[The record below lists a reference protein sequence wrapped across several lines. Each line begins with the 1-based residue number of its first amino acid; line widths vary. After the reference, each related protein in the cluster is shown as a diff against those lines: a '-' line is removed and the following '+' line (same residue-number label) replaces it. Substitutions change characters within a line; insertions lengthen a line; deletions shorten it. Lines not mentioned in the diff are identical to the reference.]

1 LARRNKRE
9 PFNPFAPGASSK
21 TQKKIQKP
29 RQDSVKKVVQNV
41 SRQQQME
48 AMRKKIK
55 EQQEKRDTSP
65 IEKEIVPKSLDGSE
79 QKAIVNSSEL
89 KEVKISEVKP
99 TEVKPTEVKPK
110 EVKPKE
116 VKPREVKPKNIGT
129 KSSPGSKHS
138 ERPNSAIKP
147 TVEDSGRSKLE
158 DLKRRSDALAAKTGV
173 QLPKTKTSPGSLFSK
188 KVVSKGNKAVEAKP
202 KKPTKPIRKTK
213 KGGGKQPKQQK
224 LNRRK
229 QLEFRFDARAILDDS
244 DVAEEHRSNV
254 FGQIW
259 AKGERVG
266 VQSAMEYIS
275 QKEQEGIL
283 TSSVSEQLVALI
295 KSYTIK
301 R

>member
-1 LARRNKRE
+1 MARRNKRE

-55 EQQEKRDTSP
+55 EQQEKRDSIS
-65 IEKEIVPKSLDGSE
+65 IEKEIVPISLDGSE

-99 TEVKPTEVKPK
+99 KEVKPK

-116 VKPREVKPKNIGT
+116 VEPKEIMPKEVKPKNIGT
-129 KSSPGSKHS
+129 KPSPKSKHS
-138 ERPNSAIKP
+138 DRPNSAIKP
-147 TVEDSGRSKLE
+147 SVEDSGRSKLE

-188 KVVSKGNKAVEAKP
+188 KVVSKGNKAVENKP
-202 KKPTKPIRKTK
+202 KKSTKPIRKTK
-213 KGGGKQPKQQK
+213 KEW
-224 LNRRK
+224 R
-229 QLEFRFDARAILDDS
+229 
-244 DVAEEHRSNV
+244 
-254 FGQIW
+254 
-259 AKGERVG
+259 
-266 VQSAMEYIS
+266 
-275 QKEQEGIL
+275 
-283 TSSVSEQLVALI
+283 
-295 KSYTIK
+295 
-301 R
+301 

>member
-1 LARRNKRE
+1 MARRNKRE

-99 TEVKPTEVKPK
+99 TEVKPT